1 MKTKTLS
8 FAALACIFLIS
19 PLFSQIQAEQSVIIK
34 IMGVAPEEKVKIDE
48 TYTVSKHGKLSLPYI
63 IGEIQAAGLD
73 SDQLAK
79 SIQKA
84 YRDGDIFKD
93 AVIQVISNQNEKD
106 AVAQKVHIGGKV
118 KKPGPADFTN
128 GLTVY
133 QAVQAAGGPDEFGAM
148 NRVILWREGKQEKI
162 DLKTA
167 EGKAVVAKPND
178 TIEVPA
184 KSITGN

>member
-8 FAALACIFLIS
+8 FAALVSVFLIS
-19 PLFSQIQAEQSVIIK
+19 PLLSQIQAGQSVMIK

-48 TYTVSKHGKLSLPYI
+48 TYTVSKHGKISLPYI
-63 IGEIQAAGLD
+63 VDEIQAAGLD

-84 YRDGDIFKD
+84 YRDGDIFKE
-93 AVIQVISNQNEKD
+93 AVIQVISNQNEIQP
-106 AVAQKVHIGGKV
+106 VAQVVHVGGKV
-118 KKPGPADFTN
+118 QKPGATAFLK

-133 QAVQAAGGPDEFGAM
+133 QAVQAAGGPTDFGAM
-148 NRVILWREGKQEKI
+148 SRVILWRDGKQKEI
-162 DLKTA
+162 DLTTA
-167 EGKAVVAKPND
+167 EGKAVVSMPND

-184 KSITGN
+184 KGIFK